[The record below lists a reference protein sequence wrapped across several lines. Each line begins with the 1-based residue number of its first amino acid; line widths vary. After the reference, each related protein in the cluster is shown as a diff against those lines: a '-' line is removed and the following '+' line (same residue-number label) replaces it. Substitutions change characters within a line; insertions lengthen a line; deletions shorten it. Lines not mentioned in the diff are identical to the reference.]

1 MATNIRSLFEGDR
14 FRDSAG
20 NVGIVVFEDPEAK
33 AILAEWPDGSRHQY
47 DAYTDVTKLEPERRP
62 AVLGGC

>member
-1 MATNIRSLFEGDR
+1 MIKTLYEGER
-14 FRDSAG
+14 FRDEHG

-33 AILAEWPDGSRHQY
+33 AILAEWSDGSRHQY
-47 DAYTDVTKLEPERRP
+47 DAYTGVTKLSPEPRP